1 MLTVAGCGKP
11 AHLAPLV
18 EIRQGPEGTIYTTV
32 AALGGS
38 HSGALEVT
46 DPFAVCGEE
55 RVAIVN
61 GRFLQDAIKTHDR
74 SALRGL
80 TGSNIRID
88 NGDVSV
94 GETQVHGLDGL
105 DEAGRDAVEEIAGI
119 ERRARHDGVTK
130 KAARAQALTDHLAER
145 GLGDEEAYVRE
156 YVKQGA
162 LWPLSSDDGP
172 DAYRAFHDDVHARAR
187 DKDALLPMYDREAA
201 RVMWE
206 YEQSGMQVPREEWL
220 RGQARAAYQ
229 RAVVSAQRQFE
240 NVFDN
245 EELEAKAYRESVD
258 EWGSVRGHD
267 MAALRTLASP
277 PPRYEGVTGQQ
288 DDDLM
293 LAKECLAK
301 CGDPT
306 WEPNVTVGDFKSE
319 LDLVAPAASSDHARP
334 ILTALSFSD
343 GCGRRRMTA
352 TDSYRL
358 LTSSVAVPQALAQDE
373 HLVAAD
379 NLQAWA
385 QHANK
390 HLGKNQRT
398 HLGVSVGDP
407 SERYYGFNAGQMR
420 VASRGVRGNFPLYE
434 PLIPSDAKLGVSVSG
449 KALADVHRSTK
460 AGGDQQMLFT
470 VRDNGSGK
478 VQALEWQ
485 ATDKDGRVITT
496 TGSVAASTRQRSTTD
511 IPSSAVSVK
520 AIYFRDAL
528 RFAGGSAQDKNIGDV
543 EMRRMDPLK
552 PMMIVPA
559 GSPRKLQDIDR
570 IAIQMPIRRS

>member
-18 EIRQGPEGTIYTTV
+18 EIRQGSEGTIYTTV

-46 DPFAVCGEE
+46 DPFAVCDEE

-74 SALRGL
+74 AALRGL
-80 TGSNIRID
+80 TGSDIRID

-105 DEAGRDAVEEIAGI
+105 DEAGKDAAEEIAGI
-119 ERRARHDGVTK
+119 ERRARNYGVTK
-130 KAARAQALTDHLAER
+130 KAAREQAIAEHLAER
-145 GLGDEEAYVRE
+145 GLGDKEEYVRE

-172 DAYRAFHDDVHARAR
+172 DAYRAFHEDAHARMR
-187 DKDALLPMYDREAA
+187 DENALSTMHDHDAA
-201 RVMWE
+201 RLALA
-206 YEQSGMQVPREEWL
+206 YEQSGMQLPRDEWL
-220 RGQARAAYQ
+220 SERAQ
-229 RAVVSAQRQFE
+229 RAYGNDVESARRGFG
-240 NVFDN
+240 NVFHA
-245 EELEAKAYRESVD
+245 EEIVAKAYRDSVD
-258 EWGSVRGHD
+258 EWGNVRGHD

-277 PPRYEGVTGQQ
+277 PPRYEGVTGRQ
-288 DDDLM
+288 DGDLV

-319 LDLVAPAASSDHARP
+319 LDLIAPAASSDHARP
-334 ILTALSFSD
+334 ILTGLSFAD

-398 HLGVSVGDP
+398 HLGVSVGEP
-407 SERYYGFNAGQMR
+407 GERYYGFNAGQMR
-420 VASRGVRGNFPLYE
+420 VASRGVRGNLPTYE
-434 PLIPSDAKLGVSVSG
+434 PLIPSDAQLGVSVSG
-449 KALADVHRSTK
+449 KALLDVHKSTK
-460 AGGDQQMLFT
+460 TGGDQQMLFT

-485 ATDKDGRVITT
+485 ATDEDGKEITT
-496 TGSVAASTRQRSTTD
+496 TGSVAASTRQRSTTN
-511 IPSSAVSVK
+511 IP
-520 AIYFRDAL
+520 
-528 RFAGGSAQDKNIGDV
+528 
-543 EMRRMDPLK
+543 RRVVGKSPFGCLMHAK
-552 PMMIVPA
+552 PQVR
-559 GSPRKLQDIDR
+559 GLQSGPDTYCR
-570 IAIQMPIRRS
+570 PPS